1 MFLSAGLPK
10 ANKAPGKHFAG
21 VLDAMLI
28 PQIDLSKDTKGQRK
42 MAHQIEI
49 NSDGSARIAY
59 SDRETPW
66 HRLGVA
72 MKGLQTAEA
81 MLAAAQADFDVVT
94 AKVVACDDNGELL
107 RNTDGSF
114 VLVPDSRATIR
125 VNGDGTYNGLAT
137 VGNRYV
143 VQQNRECLDYALDIV
158 GASSGEAVVDT
169 CGVLNGGREFFASLD
184 LGSLVI
190 DPTGVNDKIDR
201 YLLVRNGHDGKTPI
215 TFANTSIRVVCKNT
229 LMSGLSSATR
239 SFSARHTRNVE
250 RAIEQAQRVLEFSTE
265 WADNFKKSA
274 EKLLAT
280 PIPRSS
286 SLFDKIMN
294 TAFPLPEDATDR
306 QKKNRDDV
314 IGVVKSVYDNDNN
327 AKNYGY
333 NGWSVYNAIGEYLDH
348 YRDGTV
354 KERAI
359 ASMDN
364 NSWVTRTKV
373 KVEHHL
379 LSL

>member
-1 MFLSAGLPK
+1 
-10 ANKAPGKHFAG
+10 
-21 VLDAMLI
+21 
-28 PQIDLSKDTKGQRK
+28 

-49 NSDGSARIAY
+49 NDDGTARMAY
-59 SDRETPW
+59 ADREVPW

-81 MLAAAQADFDVVT
+81 MLTAAQADFDVVT

-107 RNTDGSF
+107 RNADGTF
-114 VLVPDSRATIR
+114 VIVPDSRATIR

-158 GASSGEAVVDT
+158 GASSGDAVVDT

-190 DPTGVNDKIDR
+190 DPTGINDKIDR

-215 TFANTSIRVVCKNT
+215 TFANTSVRVVCKNT
-229 LMSGLSSATR
+229 VVAGIRSASR
-239 SFSARHTRNVE
+239 VFSARHTRNVE
-250 RAIEQAQRVLEFSTE
+250 RAIEQAQAVLEFSTK
-265 WADNFKKSA
+265 WAKDFQRMADKM
-274 EKLLAT
+274 LAT
-280 PIPRSS
+280 PIVKSS
-286 SLFDKIMN
+286 SQFDKLMDA
-294 TAFPLPEDATDR
+294 TFPMPVDPTDR
-306 QKKNRDDV
+306 QKKNRNDV
-314 IGVVKSVYDNDNN
+314 VALVKAIYDNDNN

-333 NGWSVYNAIGEYLDH
+333 NAWSAYNAIGEYLDH
-348 YRDGTV
+348 YREGTV
-354 KERAI
+354 KERAL

-373 KVEHHL
+373 KAQEHL

>member
-1 MFLSAGLPK
+1 
-10 ANKAPGKHFAG
+10 
-21 VLDAMLI
+21 
-28 PQIDLSKDTKGQRK
+28 
-42 MAHQIEI
+42 MAHEIEI
-49 NSDGSARIAY
+49 DDDGTARMAY
-59 SDRETPW
+59 ADREVPW

-81 MLAAAQADFDVVT
+81 MLAAAKADFDVVT
-94 AKVVACDDNGELL
+94 AKVVACDNNGELL
-107 RNTDGSF
+107 RNADGTF

-158 GASSGEAVVDT
+158 GASSGDAVVDT

-190 DPTGVNDKIDR
+190 DPTGINDKIDR

-229 LMSGLSSATR
+229 VVAGIRSASR
-239 SFSARHTRNVE
+239 VFSARHTRNVE
-250 RAIEQAQRVLEFSTE
+250 RAIEQAQAVLKFSTE
-265 WADNFKKSA
+265 WAKNFQQMANKMLS
-274 EKLLAT
+274 T
-280 PIPRSS
+280 PMPKSS
-286 SLFDKIMN
+286 SQMDKLMDA
-294 TAFPLPEDATDR
+294 TFPLPNEPTDR

-314 IGVVKSVYDNDNN
+314 VALVKAIYDNDNN
-327 AKNYGY
+327 AKNYG
-333 NGWSVYNAIGEYLDH
+333 NNAWSAYNAIGEYLDH
-348 YRDGTV
+348 YREGTV
-354 KERAI
+354 KERAL

-373 KVEHHL
+373 KAQEHL